1 MLNERNSQIEKL
13 ENEIDER
20 TEDLMNTN
28 ENLNN

>member
-28 ENLNN
+28 ENLRN

>member
-28 ENLNN
+28 ENLSN